1 MSIKDRLTEDMKLA
15 MKEKEAGKFR
25 LSVIRMVRASI
36 KNVEI
41 DRKKELA
48 DDEVLDIIAKE
59 VKLRRDAAEEFSRGN
74 RQDLVDNVQREAAI
88 LMDYLPAQLS
98 EAEIRA
104 LVSAAVTQAGAAS
117 VKDMGKVMAVLMPQ
131 TKGRADGKLVNLIVK
146 EFLTSE

>member
-41 DRKKELA
+41 DRRKELT

-74 RQDLVDNVQREAAI
+74 RQDLADNVQREAAI

-104 LVSAAVTQAGAAS
+104 LVSAAVTQVGAAS

-146 EFLTSE
+146 ELLTSE

>member
-36 KNVEI
+36 KNAEI

-74 RQDLVDNVQREAAI
+74 RQDLADNVQREAAI

-104 LVSAAVTQAGAAS
+104 LVSAAVTQTGAAS

-131 TKGRADGKLVNLIVK
+131 TKGRADGKLINLIVK
-146 EFLTSE
+146 ELLTSE

>member
-36 KNVEI
+36 KNAEI

-74 RQDLVDNVQREAAI
+74 RQDLADNVQREAAI

-104 LVSAAVTQAGAAS
+104 LVSAAVTQTGAAS

-146 EFLTSE
+146 DLLTSE